1 MDESELLIKIKQML
15 IEQRKLRLSPDDL
28 MPNTALNSLAIDSID
43 LVAIL
48 MDFERDFDI
57 FFENEDIIVG
67 NNTVQD
73 LFEKI
78 NSKILSK

>member
-15 IEQRKLRLSPDDL
+15 IEQGKLRLSPDDL
-28 MPNTALNSLAIDSID
+28 MPNTTLNSLAIDSID
-43 LVAIL
+43 LVTIL
-48 MDFERDFDI
+48 MDFEREFDI
-57 FFENEDIIVG
+57 FFENEDIIIG